1 MGNNIHTTYKY
12 MLINDKNSIDKYIKF
27 FTPFLIQNARITG
40 VNECRK
46 HYHFERFQRKMV

>member
-12 MLINDKNSIDKYIKF
+12 MLINDKNSIDKYINF

-40 VNECRK
+40 VNE
-46 HYHFERFQRKMV
+46 